1 MKSKIWI
8 RCFLLFIML
17 FGFRAAVPAEM
28 DEESLELSL
37 FAGGFFSGD
46 TFMGDNPG
54 TGLRV
59 TYIFTEMFGMEGSL
73 GFIPISSLTIFDGFT
88 YVQLDSRAIFYNAD
102 AVVHLYNSRVVPF
115 AAGGVGGMTFRFSE
129 RTSNPYAWWGR
140 SRSNTFLS
148 VNYGGGVKVF
158 ITDSIGLRFD
168 VRGYR
173 IFTDGD
179 LDRSG
184 HFDDQDADRSD
195 HDSDGDF
202 GGDDINLMEVG
213 GAITFI
219 F

>member
-1 MKSKIWI
+1 MKSKIWA

-46 TFMGDNPG
+46 RFMGDNPG

-59 TYIFTEMFGMEGSL
+59 TYNFTEMFGMEGSL

-88 YVQLDSRAIFYNAD
+88 YVRLDSRAIFYNAD

-129 RTSNPYAWWGR
+129 TSSNPYGWWGR
-140 SRSNTFLS
+140 SRSDTFLA
-148 VNYGGGVKVF
+148 VNFGGGVKVF
-158 ITDSIGLRFD
+158 MTDNIGLRFD

-179 LDRSG
+179 LDRSDHG
-184 HFDDQDADRSD
+184 SDR
-195 HDSDGDF
+195 DF